1 MEESRLMGSE
11 NTVSPVVINDTFAL
25 PGGYMI
31 IISVEGIRERTEERW
46 WAKQDLVWD
55 FAQRQF
61 EKSFPR
67 TDAIRK
73 LNDIEYLI
81 VQASEEGAAAQFKAI
96 DFLKSILTFFL
107 GVSTLSQLNLSIV
120 RSIKDDVI
128 HADPLSQDQIEAIT
142 CAALGVSYQ
151 AAQASRTHPPNQFQF
166 KLKLDRAYEILVSID
181 PIWNVYKQAVASY
194 HLRPLV
200 FEDSN
205 AGPCPIDFDEI
216 SLNDV
221 LGVDIAILKSAAAAI
236 REGQAEGHSFALH
249 VPIHFRCLRSLSC
262 RSEMARI
269 LPLVSDIRRF
279 LAFNIL
285 GGPDGA
291 PTGALAEAISALRP
305 HGLGVV
311 MQPSSMNDEVRRW
324 RGLGLSGVAYDF
336 IDEVQTGADVVNR
349 TKEFG
354 AICHGVTTALIGHA
368 ISTRSM
374 LLAAWGAGFTHISG
388 APISDKFPEVRAAVR
403 FSPAD
408 IYS

>member
-1 MEESRLMGSE
+1 MSSAGAAP
-11 NTVSPVVINDTFAL
+11 PVVINDTYAL

-31 IISVEGIRERTEERW
+31 IISVEAIRERTAERW
-46 WAKQDLVWD
+46 WAKQDAVWD

-67 TDAIRK
+67 SDAIRK
-73 LNDIEYLI
+73 LNDVEYLI
-81 VQASEEGAAAQFKAI
+81 VQASDEGAAAQFKAI

-107 GVSTLSQLNLSIV
+107 GVSTLSQLNLSV
-120 RSIKDDVI
+120 VKSIKDGVI
-128 HADPLSQDQIEAIT
+128 DADPLSQDQIQAVT
-142 CAALGVSYQ
+142 CAGLGVSSP
-151 AAQASRTHPPNQFQF
+151 AAEASRTHPPNQFLV

-200 FEDSN
+200 FEDTN
-205 AGPCPIDFDEI
+205 GGRRPIDVDEI
-216 SLNDV
+216 SLNDL
-221 LGVDIAILKSAAAAI
+221 LGVDLAILKSAAAAI
-236 REGQAEGHSFALH
+236 REGQAEGHAFALH

-262 RSEMARI
+262 RSEMARL
-269 LPLVSDIRRF
+269 LPLFADIRRY

-285 GGPDGA
+285 GVPDGA
-291 PTGALAEAISALRP
+291 PKGALAEAISALRP
-305 HGLGVV
+305 HGLGVL
-311 MQPSSMNDEVRRW
+311 MQPSSMGDEVRRW

-336 IDEVQTGADVVNR
+336 IDEVQTGAEVLNR

-354 AICHGVTTALIGHA
+354 MVCNGVATALIGHA
-368 ISTRSM
+368 ISTRPM
-374 LLAAWGAGFTHISG
+374 LLAAWSAGFTHISG

-403 FSPAD
+403 FLPAD